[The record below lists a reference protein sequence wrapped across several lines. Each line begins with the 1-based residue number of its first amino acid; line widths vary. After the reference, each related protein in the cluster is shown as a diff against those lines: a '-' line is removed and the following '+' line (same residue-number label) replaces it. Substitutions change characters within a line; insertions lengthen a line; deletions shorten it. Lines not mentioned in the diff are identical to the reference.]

1 MRMISGARA
10 DGSRLVTGGARPDD
24 DRLAGG
30 LFVQPT
36 IFADVDPASA
46 LACTEV
52 FGPVLA
58 IIPFD
63 TEAEAVRIANST
75 EFGLAAGIWTTSLSR
90 AHRVARE
97 LVAGTVWVNTYRF
110 SAAQAPFGGVRKS
123 GYGRERGAEAIGEYL
138 RTKNVLID
146 LSDDV
151 RDPFAMKA

>member
-1 MRMISGARA
+1 M
-10 DGSRLVTGGARPDD
+10 
-24 DRLAGG
+24 
-30 LFVQPT
+30 
-36 IFADVDPASA
+36 
-46 LACTEV
+46 
-52 FGPVLA
+52 
-58 IIPFD
+58 
-63 TEAEAVRIANST
+63 
-75 EFGLAAGIWTTSLSR
+75 AAGIWTTSLSR